1 MLPVIGGACRVCH
14 NMPVSDGYVGNHP
27 VEVLRDSGC
36 TGVVVKTSL
45 VPKDQLTG
53 RNVESV
59 LIDGTVRKV
68 PEAYI
73 NIHTPFISGK
83 VKALCMNN
91 PVYGLI
97 IGNIKGARD
106 PSDPDPKWD
115 TGRNNEV
122 EENDTHDLVEGS
134 AVQTRGQV
142 QKEKVRYKTLK
153 VHVTSITDNF
163 TSVDMIVAQN
173 EDASLEKYRE
183 YAKTGVRKF
192 TGQQNVSW
200 FVIVDGLLFRYFQSP
215 KVITQLEMVKCD
227 LIMTNLRQSR
237 KPLALKPR
245 NRYVLSWD

>member
-36 TGVVVKTSL
+36 SGVVVKHSL
-45 VPKDQLTG
+45 VSQDQLTG
-53 RNVESV
+53 RNVECV

-97 IGNIKGARD
+97 IGNIDGARD

-115 TGRNNEV
+115 TRRNNNEV
-122 EENDTHDLVEGS
+122 VEIDTQELVVGS
-134 AVQTRGQV
+134 AVQTRNQV
-142 QKEKVRYKTLK
+142 QKEKEKYKTLK
-153 VHVTSITDNF
+153 VTSITDNF
-163 TSVDMIVAQN
+163 TSVDDMRVAQS
-173 EDASLEKYRE
+173 EDATLDKYRE
-183 YAKTGVRKF
+183 YARTGVRKF
-192 TGQQNVSW
+192 TGQQNLSW
-200 FVIVDGLLFRYFQSP
+200 FVIEDDLLFRYFQSP
-215 KVITQLEMVKCD
+215 KVTQLEMV
-227 LIMTNLRQSR
+227 
-237 KPLALKPR
+237 
-245 NRYVLSWD
+245 